1 MKRVTANSTVSS
13 QNQNDLFVINTV
25 DNRQNVPKT
34 DNYTDFTKGDQIKGI
49 ARVVAHYNDSP
60 SAQQESS
67 SSMSSTISASIL
79 TQELLSLVKKSF
91 FLFQNY
97 DRSNFGQFEKVS
109 RTYDL
114 WRKNCLADQL
124 VQTLGRNET
133 LSACNG

>member
-91 FLFQNY
+91 F
-97 DRSNFGQFEKVS
+97 
-109 RTYDL
+109 
-114 WRKNCLADQL
+114 
-124 VQTLGRNET
+124 
-133 LSACNG
+133 